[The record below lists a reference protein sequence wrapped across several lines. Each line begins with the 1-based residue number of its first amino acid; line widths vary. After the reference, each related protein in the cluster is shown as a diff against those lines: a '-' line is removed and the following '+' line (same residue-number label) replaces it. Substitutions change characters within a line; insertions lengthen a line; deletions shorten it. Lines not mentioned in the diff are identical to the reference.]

1 MIGAITGVVLWLPFI
16 GANGPANYL
25 ANLAIYQNDI
35 FAILS
40 LRAWNA
46 WWLVQEAA
54 AGGGFIADDIA
65 FLGPITL
72 RHVGYAVTGLL
83 QVLIAASILRSPRP
97 RTLILGLAASVLVI
111 FSFMTQM
118 HERYA
123 FGALVF
129 LMLLIPEPRI
139 RWLAIAFGIVFTLN
153 LLAAVPPTPEI
164 GAALPV
170 AGVLGIVGSVAML
183 AITLLVVRALAGQR
197 HEIGEPRARPAP

>member
-1 MIGAITGVVLWLPFI
+1 MAAVRRGQRTGELPGATSPTTRTT
-16 GANGPANYL
+16 
-25 ANLAIYQNDI
+25 I
-35 FAILS
+35 FAFLS

-54 AGGGFIADDIA
+54 AGGGFIADDVA
-65 FLGPITL
+65 FLGPLTL

-83 QVLIAASILRSPRP
+83 QLVIAVSIVRDPRP
-97 RTLILGLAASVLVI
+97 RTLVLGLAASVLVI
-111 FSFMTQM
+111 FAFMTQM

-123 FGALVF
+123 FGALIF

-153 LLAAVPPTPEI
+153 LLAAAPPTPEI

-170 AGVLGIVGSVAML
+170 AGTTWGRRICCPDPRDVDRHAHPVASS
-183 AITLLVVRALAGQR
+183 AEAS
-197 HEIGEPRARPAP
+197 